1 MILHIV
7 SGDASDRK
15 KRILQRNWGG
25 AVTALLLIITQ
36 YARKHLK

>member
-7 SGDASDRK
+7 SGDASDR